1 MAGVA
6 RMKAAMLVLS
16 GIALAAP
23 FGFVAKAQSSLTES
37 AVNRAVVALLR
48 LTAPLAP
55 APPAVNGAVTED
67 AVVSFDAVAESAA
80 LSAGKAAASRPKMAA
95 PVKPPALFVSAASV
109 LQLSKSAARP
119 QGSFVA
125 QTPHHPAGLRLTGVA
140 ALGIGVKDGDI
151 LVDAMGITPRSSGEI
166 IGAII
171 QARAQRVRH
180 LSGTLWR
187 GGQTFRITVEQPYLD
202 PA

>member
-1 MAGVA
+1 MLGVA

-23 FGFVAKAQSSLTES
+23 FVLVAKAQS
-37 AVNRAVVALLR
+37 AFA
-48 LTAPLAP
+48 
-55 APPAVNGAVTED
+55 D
-67 AVVSFDAVAESAA
+67 AVVSQAVAALVRATDTLAPVAAAAPQVAVADTVVTFDATAESAA
-80 LSAGKAAASRPKMAA
+80 FSAGKAPAPRSRAAA
-95 PVKPPALFVSAASV
+95 PAKPQALFVSAASV

-119 QGSFVA
+119 QGTFVA
-125 QTPHHPAGLRLTGVA
+125 QTPQHPAGLRLMGVA
-140 ALGIGVKDGDI
+140 GLGIGVKDGDI
-151 LVDAMGITPRSSGEI
+151 LVDAMGMTPRSSGEI

-171 QARAQRVRH
+171 QARAQRVRY

-187 GGQTFRITVEQPYLD
+187 SGQTFRITVEQPYLD

>member
-1 MAGVA
+1 MPGVA

-23 FGFVAKAQSSLTES
+23 FVLVAKAQS
-37 AVNRAVVALLR
+37 AFA
-48 LTAPLAP
+48 
-55 APPAVNGAVTED
+55 D
-67 AVVSFDAVAESAA
+67 AVVSQAVAALVRATDTLVPVAAAAPQVAVADTGVTFDATAESAA
-80 LSAGKAAASRPKMAA
+80 FSAGKARAPRSRAAA
-95 PVKPPALFVSAASV
+95 PAKPQALFVSAASV

-119 QGSFVA
+119 QGTFVA
-125 QTPHHPAGLRLTGVA
+125 QTPQHPAGLRLMGVA

-151 LVDAMGITPRSSGEI
+151 LVDAMGMTPRSSGEI

-171 QARAQRVRH
+171 QARAQRVRY

-187 GGQTFRITVEQPYLD
+187 SGQTFRITVEQPYLD